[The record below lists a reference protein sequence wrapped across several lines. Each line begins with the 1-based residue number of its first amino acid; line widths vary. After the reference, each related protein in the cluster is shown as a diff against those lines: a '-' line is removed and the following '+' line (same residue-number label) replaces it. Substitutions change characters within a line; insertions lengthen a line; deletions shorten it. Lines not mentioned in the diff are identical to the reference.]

1 MIHGNSPYQVSPE
14 ENISTKREKAAE
26 IQGVEFCA
34 DEKQYYASLD
44 LLCHSSNFHFVHF
57 EGKEEND
64 TKAGIDFLLL
74 LFLMVLFFL

>member
-1 MIHGNSPYQVSPE
+1 MSPE

-64 TKAGIDFLLL
+64 TKAEIAFLLL